1 MNECEEMRK
10 RRYFQELA
18 RNLQYEGF
26 AVKPETEDG
35 LLPVELD
42 GRRLCLALDTGALRY
57 WAKDVDGDA
66 RGKALSRA
74 TSIAEATAEYM
85 DQVEAAPQ
93 LAAGSLTGDYRLLAE
108 FNGVVLVGHPTQYGV
123 QFVTWERV
131 REDTGLNDG
140 NYYGP
145 CSGVGSYA
153 AAKQGFAVR
162 SGLVARSALFAPEQ
176 LAEVYRSIHETLESA
191 YPMTDERRKC
201 LESAAGQIERYVPDL
216 DARVRLSNQNEV
228 ELPSC

>member
-1 MNECEEMRK
+1 MRK
-10 RRYFQELA
+10 RRCFQELT

-26 AVKPETEDG
+26 TVKPETDDG

-42 GRRLCLALDTGALRY
+42 GQRLCLVLDTGALRH
-57 WAKDVDGDA
+57 WMEDVDGDA
-66 RGKALSRA
+66 RYKALHRA
-74 TSIAEATAEYM
+74 TDIVKATAEYM
-85 DQVEAAPQ
+85 GQVEAAPQ
-93 LAAGSLTGDYRLLAE
+93 LTVGSLAGDYRLLAE

-123 QFVTWERV
+123 QFVTWERA

-145 CSGVGSYA
+145 CLGVGSYA
-153 AAKQGFAVR
+153 AAKRGCAVR
-162 SGLVARSALFAPEQ
+162 PGLVARNALFALER

-191 YPMTDERRKC
+191 YPMTDKRRKC

-216 DARVRLSNQNEV
+216 DARVRLSN
-228 ELPSC
+228 